1 MKTNKFRILHILP
14 NSIYSSYFIDFVEEN
29 FPHIENF
36 YIVYGKPLSN
46 FSFKTLD
53 KHRIIF
59 ANRSNIH
66 KSFRNIQRFLIK
78 SNHIIFHGLF
88 LRAWHYVILG
98 MFIKLFRKKTSWAI
112 WGADAYQI
120 YLEKEAKT
128 KHTFTERVKK
138 IFAKDFSY
146 VVTGI
151 PNDYQVAKKYYNL
164 NSVYINAF
172 YPNPVNFD
180 LLDKTATSNSTS
192 KERKGKVVILVGNS
206 ASKTNNHIEI
216 LIALSKKYKND
227 SIQILCPLS
236 YGDKDYSKEVIRVGK
251 ELFDEKFLPLTD
263 FLSPNEYANLLN
275 TVDVAIFNHRIQEG
289 VGNLLALLYLG
300 KAVFIRSDSPLWE
313 FLSSLGVIVYDTV
326 ELINGKVE
334 KISSILNNERI
345 SIRNKEI
352 IKEHF
357 SEKNCVKL
365 WNDFFDKISK

>member
-1 MKTNKFRILHILP
+1 MKTNKFRFLHILP

-29 FPHIENF
+29 FPNIENF
-36 YIVYGKPLSN
+36 YIVYGKPISN
-46 FSFKTLD
+46 FNFRILD
-53 KHRIIF
+53 NHRIIF

-88 LRAWHYVILG
+88 LRGWHYVILG
-98 MFIKLFRKKTSWAI
+98 LFIKLFRKKTSWVI

-138 IFAKDFSY
+138 IFAKNFSY

-180 LLDKTATSNSTS
+180 LLDKTASSNSVS

-216 LIALSKKYKND
+216 LIALSRKFEND

-236 YGDKDYSKEVIRVGK
+236 YGDKDYSKEVIRTGK
-251 ELFDEKFLPLTD
+251 ELFDEKFVPLTD

-313 FLSSLGVIVYDTV
+313 FVSSLGIIVYDTV
-326 ELINGKVE
+326 ELINGKME
-334 KISSILNNERI
+334 KVSSILNNERI